1 MQLQGK
7 HWLILGGSISTAIAL
22 LHIAIIFGGAPAYR
36 YFGAGEE
43 MAQMA
48 SSGSV
53 LPALITL
60 FIAVI
65 LVLWGLYAFSGAG
78 LIRYLP
84 LLRIGL
90 VVIASIYTLRGI
102 GVIPQVAWM
111 IKSPKSVAPQDIVF
125 SLVSLLAGIVYF
137 VGTISTWKLL
147 TASRQAEQSKN
158 Q

>member
-7 HWLILGGSISTAIAL
+7 HWLIFGGVFSIAIAI
-22 LHIAIIFGGAPAYR
+22 LHLAIIFGGAPAYR

-48 SSGSV
+48 SSGSL

-60 FIAVI
+60 FIAV
-65 LVLWGLYAFSGAG
+65 LFAVWGLYAFSGAG
-78 LIRYLP
+78 VIRYLP

-90 VVIASIYTLRGI
+90 AVIASIYTLRGI

-111 IKSPKSVAPQDIVF
+111 INSPKSVPPQDVIF
-125 SLVSLLAGIVYF
+125 SLVSLLVGIVYS

-147 TASRQAEQSKN
+147 RANPQ
-158 Q
+158 

>member
-7 HWLILGGSISTAIAL
+7 HWLILGGIFSIAIAI
-22 LHIAIIFGGAPAYR
+22 LHIAIVFGGAPAYR

-53 LPALITL
+53 LPALVTS

-65 LVLWGLYAFSGAG
+65 FSVWGLYAFSGARV
-78 LIRYLP
+78 IRRLP
-84 LLRIGL
+84 LLQIGL
-90 VVIASIYTLRGI
+90 VVIASIFTLRGI

-111 IKSPKSVAPQDIVF
+111 INSPQLIPPQDVIF
-125 SLVSLLAGIVYF
+125 SLGSLLVGIVYS

-147 TASRQAEQSKN
+147 KENPELEQTKN